1 MERAVVFHSI
11 KGPHRGV
18 FAGCVGAQGK
28 VSEPTAWDA
37 AECLSRGA
45 AEDAF

>member
-1 MERAVVFHSI
+1 MERAVVFRSI

-28 VSEPTAWDA
+28 GV
-37 AECLSRGA
+37 
-45 AEDAF
+45 